1 MRAKDCM
8 SENTVCTSPNTNICD
23 VAKLM
28 GDKQIGCVPICE
40 NTGKIIGIV
49 TDRDLILR
57 GVACDKDAKS
67 TPVSDI
73 MTKEVIRT
81 SPDTDIA
88 EVAEIMAKNQ
98 IRRIPVVID
107 EKVVGIVSL
116 ANLAYSNDLTN
127 ENLGGTL
134 DSICHSKGKHEA

>member
-8 SENTVCTSPNTNICD
+8 TENAIWAKPGTNMCD

-28 GDKQIGCVPICE
+28 GDNQIGCVPVCE
-40 NTGKIIGIV
+40 DTGKIVGIV

-57 GVACDKDAKS
+57 GVACDKDTKT
-67 TPVSDI
+67 TPISDI

-81 SPDTDIA
+81 SPDTDIT

-134 DSICHSKGKHEA
+134 DCICHSKGKHEA